1 MAARQLYGLWALGL
15 LLASLIVGPLTAVLP
30 WPPARGPLM
39 YARRAVGVCALLF
52 AALHVACY
60 LASVG
65 RRDWRELYTP
75 GALWVI
81 GLILGTLALAG
92 MAALGATSFD
102 AAVKRMGGR
111 SWKRLHRTVYLLLA
125 VVFAH
130 ALATGADFGLN
141 RGPDVTARPTPAPA
155 SPSPAWRPRGWRC
168 SPCAAAACGGRD
180 CCRAPLCG
188 LRDAR
193 SQLCRRS
200 PEFAERFLNL
210 REGFPSSQSPFPI
223 FERASRVR
231 KAPSQSSRGLP
242 EFAKPPPNLREGLTS
257 SQSPFEDS
265 EGALGVRKALSES
278 RNRPPDVPRR
288 GQSSSTVTLVFV

>member
-1 MAARQLYGLWALGL
+1 MKPWHFRRARAIVYAAAAVAAIGVALAGGWGASGWGDALVAARQLYGLWALGL

-52 AALHVACY
+52 AALHVGCY

-65 RRDWRELYTP
+65 LRDWRELYTP

-81 GLILGTLALAG
+81 GLVLGTLALAD

-102 AAVKRMGGR
+102 AAVRRMGGR

-141 RGPDVTARPTPAPA
+141 RGPDVTSPPDAGAGIAFACVAAAWLALFLLRRRGVRWARLLPRPT
-155 SPSPAWRPRGWRC
+155 
-168 SPCAAAACGGRD
+168 
-180 CCRAPLCG
+180 
-188 LRDAR
+188 
-193 SQLCRRS
+193 
-200 PEFAERFLNL
+200 
-210 REGFPSSQSPFPI
+210 
-223 FERASRVR
+223 VR
-231 KAPSQSSRGLP
+231 TP
-242 EFAKPPPNLREGLTS
+242 
-257 SQSPFEDS
+257 
-265 EGALGVRKALSES
+265 
-278 RNRPPDVPRR
+278 
-288 GQSSSTVTLVFV
+288 